1 MVIDCTSQEISDLLD
16 KIFEKLRERPLNK
29 ARILK

>member
-16 KIFEKLRERPLNK
+16 KIFEKLREKPLK
-29 ARILK
+29 SRVLK